1 MITNIITNSHQEVRN
16 LRVSR
21 FQRGLHHWAALLLVA
36 VAGCRRSPTFNI
48 LGSFFPS
55 WLVCLVAGIVL
66 AAIGSRILARFSLDK
81 EILWPVVVYPC
92 LALLFACLL
101 WLIFFN

>member
-1 MITNIITNSHQEVRN
+1 MK
-16 LRVSR
+16 R
-21 FQRGLHHWAALLLVA
+21 FQRSLILPAMLVA
-36 VAGCRRSPTFNI
+36 AQLGGCRLAPTFNI

-55 WLVCLVAGIVL
+55 WLMCLFAGIIV
-66 AAIGSRILARFSLDK
+66 AVIASRLFARFALDK

-92 LALLFACLL
+92 IALLFACTI